1 MHRVPIGLMLT
12 VVLLLT
18 ACQGGAPTGAAVG
31 ATPSGGAAPAAAAT
45 ATGAGANPAPIKL
58 IISHAAMTP
67 GVSPVWVAADLDFG
81 RRYGVDIEIRQLRN
95 VSMSQAALM
104 SGEIDF
110 AWTSFG
116 PTLASNNS
124 GSDVVFVGATQ
135 NGTAAEFVTR
145 PGLTIP
151 DGLRGAKI
159 GVQSLGGGP
168 PQLRA
173 LATLQRLGLDP
184 VRDNVTI
191 LATGEE
197 PTTVSAF
204 MAGAVDAA
212 PLSWGPARML
222 EKEGYNSMPLAPLG
236 VYDVQGIVTRGQR
249 VREQPE
255 LTRRLL
261 QAVSASI
268 AYIHTTPRDSEARQK
283 VTEAV
288 AKRLSTSTDT
298 MDLQIESFLPVF
310 PVNMEI
316 NMEGVRQIHSLM
328 AELEPSIANASVERA
343 INQSVRE
350 ELQRVGFFDTLTA
363 R

>member
-1 MHRVPIGLMLT
+1 VPAN
-12 VVLLLT
+12 V
-18 ACQGGAPTGAAVG
+18 PTPMKA
-31 ATPSGGAAPAAAAT
+31 
-45 ATGAGANPAPIKL
+45 

-81 RRYGVDIEIRQLRN
+81 RRYGVDIEIKQMRN

-135 NGTAAEFVTR
+135 NRTAAEFVTR
-145 PGLTIP
+145 PGLTLP

-173 LATLQRLGLDP
+173 LATLQQLGLDP

-204 MAGAVDAA
+204 LAGAVDAA
-212 PLSWGPARML
+212 PMSWGPARML
-222 EKEGYNSMPLAPLG
+222 EKEGYGTMPLAPLG
-236 VYDVQGIVTRGQR
+236 VYDVQGIVTRGR
-249 VREQPE
+249 PMREQPE
-255 LTRRLL
+255 LTRRML

-268 AYIHTTPRDSEARQK
+268 AYLHTITTDNEARQQ

-288 AKRLSTSTDT
+288 AKRLGSSTDT

-310 PVNMEI
+310 PVNMEPDL
-316 NMEGVRQIHSLM
+316 EGAQQIQSLM
-328 AELEPSIANASVERA
+328 AAVEPSLANANVERA
-343 INQSVRE
+343 IDQSVRE
-350 ELQRVGFFDTLTA
+350 QLQREGFFDTLVA